1 MLPYAYYKRSTSQGR
16 DMPNTTPAD
25 GHQQSIGADSAT
37 PVDGIA
43 GSHPGTQQPSGAHV
57 DAGGPVSGPARQR
70 DAEPDAKRQGHAP
83 KTVGMSGRGVAQPA
97 GAVGMMGSV
106 SDDGADGATM
116 VFQQQRRKALAPS
129 RPHSS
134 GR

>member
-1 MLPYAYYKRSTSQGR
+1 MA
-16 DMPNTTPAD
+16 NNNPAD

-43 GSHPGTQQPSGAHV
+43 GSHAGTQEPSGAHV

-70 DAEPDAKRQGHAP
+70 DAEPDTRRQGNVQ
-83 KTVGMSGRGVAQPA
+83 KTVGMNGRGVAQPA
-97 GAVGMMGSV
+97 GAIGMMGS
-106 SDDGADGATM
+106 SRDDGDMDGDDSGTM
-116 VFQQQRRKALAPS
+116 VFQQHRSKASAPN